1 MGGKAAKTKP
11 GPLEVATA
19 NQLTGTLFPAA
30 NKAFAQG
37 TSGIYQGTRLA
48 DQDPLIR
55 QNEDYMLNTLAPGMQ
70 GTADANMN
78 NVTSFFNPN
87 VQGLDEL
94 FTSNNAA
101 ENARSQAQLQGLFEQ
116 LGIQSGRSFNRNILP
131 GLNDQAAAAGQFSS
145 SKAGIAQ
152 GVAAADMQDNMNYQ
166 IAGLLQQDLTR
177 QDALRESGLNRALTQ
192 READLNRALTASGL
206 YGDAQRS
213 QLVPSTIRE
222 GIGMNRSARAQA
234 ELDDVIQQFNAPRDA
249 NWQNLKDYASII
261 AVGQGGPNTVTS
273 QPGKGSPAVGGLSG
287 AIAGGVAGAAYGTI
301 GGYPG
306 AAVGAVAG
314 GVLGVLGTM

>member
-19 NQLTGTLFPAA
+19 NQLTQNIFPAA
-30 NKAFAQG
+30 NKAFAGG

-48 DQDPLIR
+48 DQDPLVR
-55 QNEDYMLNTLAPGMQ
+55 ENEDYMLNNLIPSLQ
-70 GTADANMN
+70 NSSDANMRN
-78 NVTSFFNPN
+78 ITGFFNPN
-87 VQGLDEL
+87 VQGYEEL

-131 GLNDQAAAAGQFSS
+131 GIDDQAAAAGQFTS

-152 GVAAADMQDNMNYQ
+152 GVAAADMQEDMNYQ
-166 IAGLLQQDLTR
+166 IAGLLQQDLAR
-177 QDALRESGLNRALTQ
+177 QDALRESGLNRAITQ
-192 READLNRALTASGL
+192 RDADLNRALTASGM

-213 QLVPSTIRE
+213 QLVPSTLRE

-234 ELDDVIQQFNAPRDA
+234 ELDNTIQMFNAPRNADR
-249 NWQNLKDYASII
+249 QLLEEYASII
-261 AVGQGGPNTVTS
+261 SVGQSGPSTPVTK
-273 QPGKGSPAVGGLSG
+273 PGAGSPALG
-287 AIAGGVAGAAYGTI
+287 ALAGAGAGAYIGSIVPGVGT
-301 GGYPG
+301 
-306 AAVGAVAG
+306 AVGAVAG
-314 GVLGVLGTM
+314 GVLGALGTM